1 MVLTDGSTPIGTIVS
16 GNLSMTMQPSS
27 FLVGIVRGNDV
38 DHEQSFVDDTTQPG
52 LDGSMRN
59 REEELVNGEGSMKVS
74 SISENTETSTVSK
87 DMDSSASG
95 ESIDAEMSEESLDG
109 KGIEVGSNELKD
121 EGELKGDDSRD
132 ENESKEINS
141 RDENESKEIDSRD
154 ESESK
159 EIDSR
164 DENESKGDDS
174 RDESESKEIDSR
186 DENESKGDDSRD
198 ESKSK
203 EIDSRDE
210 SESKEDDSKDNA
222 SEFKDENESIE
233 EDESLNSKDVPTNS
247 KDIMNHAVTTTTTKR
262 PNTPYWNQTSFYM
275 DLGRFY
281 RHSFPRSS
289 LTHPSKRTIGSPA
302 PILTHTLSSEEPV
315 SYQFS
320 NAWLTHPPLITPRED
335 RFQQLQQEVYHHY
348 RSMYAPQR
356 LLNYRNRTRFD
367 RMAARY
373 NPSTFTIVVPTRASR

>member
-59 REEELVNGEGSMKVS
+59 RGEELVNGEGSMKVS

-109 KGIEVGSNELKD
+109 KGIEGGSNELKD
-121 EGELKGDDSRD
+121 EGRSNGLEDESESKGDDSRD
-132 ENESKEINS
+132 ENESK
-141 RDENESKEIDSRD
+141 D
-154 ESESK
+154 ES
-159 EIDSR
+159 
-164 DENESKGDDS
+164 
-174 RDESESKEIDSR
+174 
-186 DENESKGDDSRD
+186 
-198 ESKSK
+198 
-203 EIDSRDE
+203 
-210 SESKEDDSKDNA
+210 
-222 SEFKDENESIE
+222 ESIE

-281 RHSFPRSS
+281 RHSYPRSS
-289 LTHPSKRTIGSPA
+289 PTHPSKRTIGSPA

>member
-1 MVLTDGSTPIGTIVS
+1 MVLTDGSTPIGTTIS
-16 GNLSMTMQPSS
+16 GNLSITMQPSS

-38 DHEQSFVDDTTQPG
+38 DHEQSSVDDTTQPG

-59 REEELVNGEGSMKVS
+59 REKELVNGEGSMKVS

-95 ESIDAEMSEESLDG
+95 ESIDAKMSEESLDG
-109 KGIEVGSNELKD
+109 KGIESGSNELKD
-121 EGELKGDDSRD
+121 EGGSNELKDEGRSNGLEDESELKGDDSRD
-132 ENESKEINS
+132 ENELKGDDSK
-141 RDENESKEIDSRD
+141 
-154 ESESK
+154 
-159 EIDSR
+159 

-174 RDESESKEIDSR
+174 K
-186 DENESKGDDSRD
+186 DEN
-198 ESKSK
+198 
-203 EIDSRDE
+203 
-210 SESKEDDSKDNA
+210 ESKEDDSKDNS
-222 SEFKDENESIE
+222 SESKDESESIE

-289 LTHPSKRTIGSPA
+289 PTHPSKRTIGSPA

-367 RMAARY
+367 KMATRY

>member
-1 MVLTDGSTPIGTIVS
+1 MVLTDGSTPIRTIVS

-95 ESIDAEMSEESLDG
+95 KSIDAEMSEESLDG
-109 KGIEVGSNELKD
+109 KGIESGSNELKD
-121 EGELKGDDSRD
+121 EGGSNGLM
-132 ENESKEINS
+132 
-141 RDENESKEIDSRD
+141 D
-154 ESESK
+154 ESELR
-159 EIDSR
+159 EI
-164 DENESKGDDS
+164 
-174 RDESESKEIDSR
+174 
-186 DENESKGDDSRD
+186 DSRD

-210 SESKEDDSKDNA
+210 SESKEINSKDNASESKEIDSKDNA
-222 SEFKDENESIE
+222 SESKDESESIE

-281 RHSFPRSS
+281 RHSYPRSS
-289 LTHPSKRTIGSPA
+289 PTHPSKRTIGSPA

-367 RMAARY
+367 RMATRY

>member
-1 MVLTDGSTPIGTIVS
+1 MVLTDGSTPIGTIIS

-38 DHEQSFVDDTTQPG
+38 DHEQSSVDDTTQPG

-95 ESIDAEMSEESLDG
+95 KSIDAEMSEESLDG
-109 KGIEVGSNELKD
+109 KGIESGSNGLEDEGGSNGLKDEGGSNGLEDEGGSSELKDEGGSNELK
-121 EGELKGDDSRD
+121 GD
-132 ENESKEINS
+132 
-141 RDENESKEIDSRD
+141 
-154 ESESK
+154 
-159 EIDSR
+159 
-164 DENESKGDDS
+164 
-174 RDESESKEIDSR
+174 
-186 DENESKGDDSRD
+186 
-198 ESKSK
+198 
-203 EIDSRDE
+203 DSRDE

-222 SEFKDENESIE
+222 SESKDESESIE

-289 LTHPSKRTIGSPA
+289 PTHPSKRTIGSPA

-320 NAWLTHPPLITPRED
+320 NAWLTPPPLITPRED

-367 RMAARY
+367 RMATRY

>member
-87 DMDSSASG
+87 DMDSSALG

-109 KGIEVGSNELKD
+109 KGIESGSNELKD
-121 EGELKGDDSRD
+121 EGGSNELKDEGRSNGLENESELKGDDSRD
-132 ENESKEINS
+132 ENEL
-141 RDENESKEIDSRD
+141 
-154 ESESK
+154 
-159 EIDSR
+159 
-164 DENESKGDDS
+164 KGDDS
-174 RDESESKEIDSR
+174 KDG
-186 DENESKGDDSRD
+186 NELKGDDSKD
-198 ESKSK
+198 EN
-203 EIDSRDE
+203 
-210 SESKEDDSKDNA
+210 ESKEDDSKDNA
-222 SEFKDENESIE
+222 SESKDESESIE

-289 LTHPSKRTIGSPA
+289 PTHPSKRTIGSPA

-367 RMAARY
+367 KMATRY

>member
-87 DMDSSASG
+87 DMDSSALG

-109 KGIEVGSNELKD
+109 KGIEGGSNELKD
-121 EGELKGDDSRD
+121 EGRSNGLEDESELKGDDSRDENELKGDDSRDENELKGDDSRD
-132 ENESKEINS
+132 ENESKE
-141 RDENESKEIDSRD
+141 
-154 ESESK
+154 
-159 EIDSR
+159 
-164 DENESKGDDS
+164 
-174 RDESESKEIDSR
+174 
-186 DENESKGDDSRD
+186 
-198 ESKSK
+198 
-203 EIDSRDE
+203 
-210 SESKEDDSKDNA
+210 DDSKDNA
-222 SEFKDENESIE
+222 SESKDESESIE

-289 LTHPSKRTIGSPA
+289 PTHPSKRTIGSPA

-367 RMAARY
+367 RMATRY

>member
-87 DMDSSASG
+87 DMDSSAPG
-95 ESIDAEMSEESLDG
+95 KSIDAEMSEESLDG
-109 KGIEVGSNELKD
+109 KGIEGGSNELKD
-121 EGELKGDDSRD
+121 EGGSNGLE
-132 ENESKEINS
+132 
-141 RDENESKEIDSRD
+141 D
-154 ESESK
+154 ESEL
-159 EIDSR
+159 
-164 DENESKGDDS
+164 
-174 RDESESKEIDSR
+174 
-186 DENESKGDDSRD
+186 KGDDSRD

-210 SESKEDDSKDNA
+210 SESKEINSKDESELKGDDSKDNS
-222 SEFKDENESIE
+222 SESKDESESIE

-289 LTHPSKRTIGSPA
+289 PTHPSKRTIGSPA

-367 RMAARY
+367 KMATRY

>member
-1 MVLTDGSTPIGTIVS
+1 MVLTDGSTPIGTIIS
-16 GNLSMTMQPSS
+16 GNLSMTMQPPS
-27 FLVGIVRGNDV
+27 FLVGIVRGNDM

-52 LDGSMRN
+52 LDGSIRN

-74 SISENTETSTVSK
+74 SISENAETSTVSK

-95 ESIDAEMSEESLDG
+95 ESIDAEMSEESLEG
-109 KGIEVGSNELKD
+109 KGIEGGSNGMEDEDGSNGLEDEGGSNGLENEGGSNGLEDEGGSNGLEDEGGSNELKD
-121 EGELKGDDSRD
+121 KNELMGDDSKDESELKGD
-132 ENESKEINS
+132 
-141 RDENESKEIDSRD
+141 
-154 ESESK
+154 
-159 EIDSR
+159 DSR

-174 RDESESKEIDSR
+174 RDENESKEIDSK
-186 DENESKGDDSRD
+186 DNS
-198 ESKSK
+198 
-203 EIDSRDE
+203 
-210 SESKEDDSKDNA
+210 SESK
-222 SEFKDENESIE
+222 DESESIE

-247 KDIMNHAVTTTTTKR
+247 KDIMNHAVTTTTTIR

-289 LTHPSKRTIGSPA
+289 PTHSSKRTIGSPA
-302 PILTHTLSSEEPV
+302 TILTHTLSSEEPV

-335 RFQQLQQEVYHHY
+335 RFQLLQQEVYHHY
-348 RSMYAPQR
+348 RSMYAPKR

-367 RMAARY
+367 RMATRY

>member
-59 REEELVNGEGSMKVS
+59 REKELVNGEGSMKVS

-109 KGIEVGSNELKD
+109 KGIEGGSNELKD
-121 EGELKGDDSRD
+121 EGGSNELKDENGSNGLMDENELKGDDSRDENELKGDDSRD

-141 RDENESKEIDSRD
+141 
-154 ESESK
+154 
-159 EIDSR
+159 
-164 DENESKGDDS
+164 
-174 RDESESKEIDSR
+174 
-186 DENESKGDDSRD
+186 
-198 ESKSK
+198 
-203 EIDSRDE
+203 
-210 SESKEDDSKDNA
+210 KDNA
-222 SEFKDENESIE
+222 SESKDESESIE

-281 RHSFPRSS
+281 RHSFLRSS
-289 LTHPSKRTIGSPA
+289 PTHPSKRTIGSPA

-367 RMAARY
+367 KMATRY

>member
-1 MVLTDGSTPIGTIVS
+1 
-16 GNLSMTMQPSS
+16 MTMQPSS

-87 DMDSSASG
+87 DMDSSALG

-109 KGIEVGSNELKD
+109 KGIEGGSNGLEDEGGSNELKD
-121 EGELKGDDSRD
+121 EGGSNGLEDESELKGDDSRDENELKRDDSRDENELKGDDSRD

-141 RDENESKEIDSRD
+141 
-154 ESESK
+154 
-159 EIDSR
+159 
-164 DENESKGDDS
+164 
-174 RDESESKEIDSR
+174 
-186 DENESKGDDSRD
+186 
-198 ESKSK
+198 
-203 EIDSRDE
+203 
-210 SESKEDDSKDNA
+210 KDNA
-222 SEFKDENESIE
+222 SESKDESESIE

-289 LTHPSKRTIGSPA
+289 PTHPSKRTIGSPA

-367 RMAARY
+367 KMATRY

>member
-59 REEELVNGEGSMKVS
+59 RGEELVNGEGSMKVS

-87 DMDSSASG
+87 DMDSSALG

-109 KGIEVGSNELKD
+109 KGIEGGSNGLEDEGGSNELKD

-132 ENESKEINS
+132 ENESKG
-141 RDENESKEIDSRD
+141 D
-154 ESESK
+154 
-159 EIDSR
+159 DSR

-174 RDESESKEIDSR
+174 RDENELKGDDSRDENESKEIDSR
-186 DENESKGDDSRD
+186 DNA
-198 ESKSK
+198 
-203 EIDSRDE
+203 
-210 SESKEDDSKDNA
+210 SESK
-222 SEFKDENESIE
+222 DESESIE

-289 LTHPSKRTIGSPA
+289 PTHPSKRTIGSPA

-367 RMAARY
+367 KMATRY

>member
-59 REEELVNGEGSMKVS
+59 RGEELVNGEGSMKVS

-109 KGIEVGSNELKD
+109 KGIEGGSNELKD
-121 EGELKGDDSRD
+121 EGRSNGLE
-132 ENESKEINS
+132 
-141 RDENESKEIDSRD
+141 D

-159 EIDSR
+159 GDDSR

-174 RDESESKEIDSR
+174 RDENESKEIDSR
-186 DENESKGDDSRD
+186 DNA
-198 ESKSK
+198 
-203 EIDSRDE
+203 
-210 SESKEDDSKDNA
+210 SESK
-222 SEFKDENESIE
+222 DESESIE

-281 RHSFPRSS
+281 RHSYPRSS
-289 LTHPSKRTIGSPA
+289 PTHPSKRTIGSPA

-367 RMAARY
+367 KMATRY

>member
-59 REEELVNGEGSMKVS
+59 RGEELVNGEGSMKVS

-109 KGIEVGSNELKD
+109 KGIEGGSNELKD
-121 EGELKGDDSRD
+121 EGRSNGLE
-132 ENESKEINS
+132 
-141 RDENESKEIDSRD
+141 D

-159 EIDSR
+159 GDDSR

-174 RDESESKEIDSR
+174 RDE
-186 DENESKGDDSRD
+186 NESKGDDSRD
-198 ESKSK
+198 ENESK
-203 EIDSRDE
+203 DE
-210 SESKEDDSKDNA
+210 S
-222 SEFKDENESIE
+222 ESIE

-281 RHSFPRSS
+281 RHSYPRSS
-289 LTHPSKRTIGSPA
+289 PTHPSKRTIGSPA

-367 RMAARY
+367 RMATRY

>member
-38 DHEQSFVDDTTQPG
+38 DHEQSSVDDTTQPG

-87 DMDSSASG
+87 DMNSSALG

-109 KGIEVGSNELKD
+109 KGIEGGSNELKD
-121 EGELKGDDSRD
+121 EGRSNGLEDESELKGDDSRD
-132 ENESKEINS
+132 ENESK
-141 RDENESKEIDSRD
+141 D
-154 ESESK
+154 ES
-159 EIDSR
+159 
-164 DENESKGDDS
+164 
-174 RDESESKEIDSR
+174 
-186 DENESKGDDSRD
+186 
-198 ESKSK
+198 
-203 EIDSRDE
+203 
-210 SESKEDDSKDNA
+210 
-222 SEFKDENESIE
+222 ESIE

-281 RHSFPRSS
+281 RHSYPRSS
-289 LTHPSKRTIGSPA
+289 PTHPSKRTIGSPA

-367 RMAARY
+367 RMATRY

>member
-1 MVLTDGSTPIGTIVS
+1 MVLTDGSTPIGTIIS

-38 DHEQSFVDDTTQPG
+38 DHEQSSVDDTTQPG

-59 REEELVNGEGSMKVS
+59 REKELVNGEGSMKVS

-95 ESIDAEMSEESLDG
+95 KSIDAEMSEESLDG
-109 KGIEVGSNELKD
+109 KGIEVGSNGLKD
-121 EGELKGDDSRD
+121 EGGSNGLKD
-132 ENESKEINS
+132 EGRSNGLK
-141 RDENESKEIDSRD
+141 DEGRSNGLKDEGGSNGLED

-164 DENESKGDDS
+164 DNS
-174 RDESESKEIDSR
+174 SESKEINSR
-186 DENESKGDDSRD
+186 DNS
-198 ESKSK
+198 
-203 EIDSRDE
+203 
-210 SESKEDDSKDNA
+210 SESKEINSKDNA
-222 SEFKDENESIE
+222 SESKDESESIE

-262 PNTPYWNQTSFYM
+262 PNTPYWNQTSFYT

-335 RFQQLQQEVYHHY
+335 RFQLLQQEVYHHY

-367 RMAARY
+367 RMATRY

>member
-109 KGIEVGSNELKD
+109 KGIEGGSNELKD
-121 EGELKGDDSRD
+121 EGGSNELKDEGRSNGLEDESELKGDDSKD
-132 ENESKEINS
+132 ENESKG
-141 RDENESKEIDSRD
+141 D
-154 ESESK
+154 
-159 EIDSR
+159 DSR

-174 RDESESKEIDSR
+174 RDE
-186 DENESKGDDSRD
+186 N
-198 ESKSK
+198 
-203 EIDSRDE
+203 
-210 SESKEDDSKDNA
+210 ESKEDDSKDNA
-222 SEFKDENESIE
+222 SESKDESESIE

-289 LTHPSKRTIGSPA
+289 PTHPSKRTIGSPA

-367 RMAARY
+367 KMATRY

>member
-1 MVLTDGSTPIGTIVS
+1 MVLTDGSTPIGTIIS

-38 DHEQSFVDDTTQPG
+38 DHEQSSVDDTTQPG
-52 LDGSMRN
+52 LDGSIRN

-74 SISENTETSTVSK
+74 SISENAETSTVSK

-95 ESIDAEMSEESLDG
+95 ESIDAKMSEESLDG
-109 KGIEVGSNELKD
+109 RGIEGGSNGLEDEGGSNGLKD
-121 EGELKGDDSRD
+121 ESEL
-132 ENESKEINS
+132 
-141 RDENESKEIDSRD
+141 
-154 ESESK
+154 
-159 EIDSR
+159 
-164 DENESKGDDS
+164 KGDDS

-186 DENESKGDDSRD
+186 DESELKGDDSKDESELKGDDSRD
-198 ESKSK
+198 ENESK

-210 SESKEDDSKDNA
+210 NELKGDDSKDNSSESKEIDSKDNA
-222 SEFKDENESIE
+222 SESKDESESIE

-289 LTHPSKRTIGSPA
+289 PTHSSKRTIGSPA

-367 RMAARY
+367 RMATRY

>member
-87 DMDSSASG
+87 DMDSSALG

-109 KGIEVGSNELKD
+109 KGIEGGSNELKDEGGSNGLKD
-121 EGELKGDDSRD
+121 EGELKGDD
-132 ENESKEINS
+132 S

-164 DENESKGDDS
+164 DENESK
-174 RDESESKEIDSR
+174 EIDSK
-186 DENESKGDDSRD
+186 DENESKEDDSKD
-198 ESKSK
+198 ESESK

-289 LTHPSKRTIGSPA
+289 PTHPSKRTIGSPA

-367 RMAARY
+367 KMATRY

>member
-1 MVLTDGSTPIGTIVS
+1 
-16 GNLSMTMQPSS
+16 
-27 FLVGIVRGNDV
+27 
-38 DHEQSFVDDTTQPG
+38 
-52 LDGSMRN
+52 MRN

-109 KGIEVGSNELKD
+109 KGIEGGSNELKD
-121 EGELKGDDSRD
+121 EGRSNGLEDESELKGDDSRD
-132 ENESKEINS
+132 ENELKGDDSK
-141 RDENESKEIDSRD
+141 DENEL
-154 ESESK
+154 
-159 EIDSR
+159 
-164 DENESKGDDS
+164 KGDDS
-174 RDESESKEIDSR
+174 RDE
-186 DENESKGDDSRD
+186 NELKGD
-198 ESKSK
+198 
-203 EIDSRDE
+203 DSRDE

-222 SEFKDENESIE
+222 SESKDESESIE

-289 LTHPSKRTIGSPA
+289 PTHPSKRTIGSPA

-367 RMAARY
+367 KMATRY

>member
-109 KGIEVGSNELKD
+109 KGIEGGSNGLEDEGGSNELKD

-132 ENESKEINS
+132 ENESKGDDS

-154 ESESK
+154 NASESK
-159 EIDSR
+159 
-164 DENESKGDDS
+164 
-174 RDESESKEIDSR
+174 DES
-186 DENESKGDDSRD
+186 
-198 ESKSK
+198 
-203 EIDSRDE
+203 
-210 SESKEDDSKDNA
+210 
-222 SEFKDENESIE
+222 ESIE

-289 LTHPSKRTIGSPA
+289 PTHPSKRTIGSPA

-367 RMAARY
+367 KMATRY

>member
-1 MVLTDGSTPIGTIVS
+1 MVLTDGSTPIGTTIS

-38 DHEQSFVDDTTQPG
+38 DHEQSSVDDTTQPG

-59 REEELVNGEGSMKVS
+59 REKELVNGEGSMKVS

-109 KGIEVGSNELKD
+109 KGIESGSSELKDEGGSNELKD
-121 EGELKGDDSRD
+121 EGGSNGLMDESELKGDDSRD
-132 ENESKEINS
+132 ES
-141 RDENESKEIDSRD
+141 ESKEIDSRD

-164 DENESKGDDS
+164 DE
-174 RDESESKEIDSR
+174 SESKEIDSR
-186 DENESKGDDSRD
+186 DESKSKEIDSRD
-198 ESKSK
+198 ESESK

-222 SEFKDENESIE
+222 SESKDESESIE

>member
-1 MVLTDGSTPIGTIVS
+1 MVLTDGSTPIGTIIS

-38 DHEQSFVDDTTQPG
+38 DHEQSSVDDTTQPG

-95 ESIDAEMSEESLDG
+95 KSIDAEMSEESLDG
-109 KGIEVGSNELKD
+109 KGIEVGSNGLMDEVGSNGLED

-132 ENESKEINS
+132 ENESKEIDS
-141 RDENESKEIDSRD
+141 RDENELTGDDSRD
-154 ESESK
+154 ENELK
-159 EIDSR
+159 EDDSR

-174 RDESESKEIDSR
+174 RDENESKEI
-186 DENESKGDDSRD
+186 NSKDNS
-198 ESKSK
+198 
-203 EIDSRDE
+203 
-210 SESKEDDSKDNA
+210 SESK
-222 SEFKDENESIE
+222 DESESIE

-247 KDIMNHAVTTTTTKR
+247 KDIVNHAVTTTTTKR

-289 LTHPSKRTIGSPA
+289 PTHPSKRTIGSPA

-367 RMAARY
+367 RMATRY

>member
-109 KGIEVGSNELKD
+109 KGIEVGSNDLEDEGGSNELKD

-132 ENESKEINS
+132 ENESKGDDSRDENELKGDDS

-154 ESESK
+154 NASESK
-159 EIDSR
+159 
-164 DENESKGDDS
+164 
-174 RDESESKEIDSR
+174 DES
-186 DENESKGDDSRD
+186 
-198 ESKSK
+198 
-203 EIDSRDE
+203 
-210 SESKEDDSKDNA
+210 
-222 SEFKDENESIE
+222 ESIE

-281 RHSFPRSS
+281 RHSYPRSS
-289 LTHPSKRTIGSPA
+289 PTHPSKRTIGSPA

-367 RMAARY
+367 KMATRY

>member
-59 REEELVNGEGSMKVS
+59 RGEELVNGEGSMKVS

-109 KGIEVGSNELKD
+109 KGIEGGSNGLEDEGGSNELKD

-132 ENESKEINS
+132 ENESKEI
-141 RDENESKEIDSRD
+141 
-154 ESESK
+154 
-159 EIDSR
+159 
-164 DENESKGDDS
+164 
-174 RDESESKEIDSR
+174 
-186 DENESKGDDSRD
+186 
-198 ESKSK
+198 
-203 EIDSRDE
+203 DSRDE
-210 SESKEDDSKDNA
+210 SESKEDDSKDNS
-222 SEFKDENESIE
+222 SESKDESESIE

-281 RHSFPRSS
+281 RHSYPRSS
-289 LTHPSKRTIGSPA
+289 PTHPSKRTIGSPA

-367 RMAARY
+367 RMATRY

>member
-132 ENESKEINS
+132 ENESKEI
-141 RDENESKEIDSRD
+141 DSR
-154 ESESK
+154 
-159 EIDSR
+159 
-164 DENESKGDDS
+164 
-174 RDESESKEIDSR
+174 
-186 DENESKGDDSRD
+186 
-198 ESKSK
+198 
-203 EIDSRDE
+203 
-210 SESKEDDSKDNA
+210 DNA
-222 SEFKDENESIE
+222 SESKDESESIE

-281 RHSFPRSS
+281 RHSYPRSS
-289 LTHPSKRTIGSPA
+289 PTHPSKRTIGSPA

-367 RMAARY
+367 RMATRY

>member
-1 MVLTDGSTPIGTIVS
+1 MVLTDGSTPIGTTIS

-38 DHEQSFVDDTTQPG
+38 DHEQSSVDDTTQPG

-87 DMDSSASG
+87 DMDSSALG

-109 KGIEVGSNELKD
+109 KGIEGGSNELKD
-121 EGELKGDDSRD
+121 EGRSNGLE
-132 ENESKEINS
+132 
-141 RDENESKEIDSRD
+141 D

-164 DENESKGDDS
+164 DENESK
-174 RDESESKEIDSR
+174 EI
-186 DENESKGDDSRD
+186 DSRD

-210 SESKEDDSKDNA
+210 NESKEDDSKDNA
-222 SEFKDENESIE
+222 SESKDESESIE

-289 LTHPSKRTIGSPA
+289 PTHPSKRTIGSPA

-367 RMAARY
+367 KMATRY

>member
-1 MVLTDGSTPIGTIVS
+1 MVLTDGSTPIGTIIS
-16 GNLSMTMQPSS
+16 GNVSMTMQPSS

-38 DHEQSFVDDTTQPG
+38 DHEQSSVDDTTQPG

-59 REEELVNGEGSMKVS
+59 REELVNGEGSMKVS

-87 DMDSSASG
+87 DMDSSALE

-109 KGIEVGSNELKD
+109 KGVEGGSNGLEDEGGSNELKDVGGSNELKD
-121 EGELKGDDSRD
+121 ENGSNGLEDKSELKEDDSRD
-132 ENESKEINS
+132 ENELT
-141 RDENESKEIDSRD
+141 
-154 ESESK
+154 
-159 EIDSR
+159 
-164 DENESKGDDS
+164 GDDS
-174 RDESESKEIDSR
+174 RDESESKEI
-186 DENESKGDDSRD
+186 N
-198 ESKSK
+198 
-203 EIDSRDE
+203 
-210 SESKEDDSKDNA
+210 SKDNA
-222 SEFKDENESIE
+222 SESKDESESIE
-233 EDESLNSKDVPTNS
+233 EDESLNSKDVPTS
-247 KDIMNHAVTTTTTKR
+247 SQDIMNHAVTTTTTKR

-289 LTHPSKRTIGSPA
+289 PTHPSKRTIGSPA

-348 RSMYAPQR
+348 RSMYASQR

-367 RMAARY
+367 RMATRY

>member
-1 MVLTDGSTPIGTIVS
+1 MVLTDGSTPIGTTIS

-38 DHEQSFVDDTTQPG
+38 DHEQSSVDDTTQPG

-59 REEELVNGEGSMKVS
+59 REKELVNGEGSMKVS

-95 ESIDAEMSEESLDG
+95 ESIDAKMSEESLDG
-109 KGIEVGSNELKD
+109 KGIESGSNELKD
-121 EGELKGDDSRD
+121 EGGSNELKDEGRSNGLEDESELKGDDSRD
-132 ENESKEINS
+132 ENESKE
-141 RDENESKEIDSRD
+141 
-154 ESESK
+154 
-159 EIDSR
+159 
-164 DENESKGDDS
+164 
-174 RDESESKEIDSR
+174 
-186 DENESKGDDSRD
+186 
-198 ESKSK
+198 
-203 EIDSRDE
+203 
-210 SESKEDDSKDNA
+210 DDSKDNS
-222 SEFKDENESIE
+222 SESKDESESIE

-281 RHSFPRSS
+281 RHSYPRSS
-289 LTHPSKRTIGSPA
+289 PTHPSKRTIGSPA

-367 RMAARY
+367 RMATRY

>member
-109 KGIEVGSNELKD
+109 KGIEGGSNELKDVGGSNELKD
-121 EGELKGDDSRD
+121 EGGSNGLM
-132 ENESKEINS
+132 
-141 RDENESKEIDSRD
+141 D
-154 ESESK
+154 ESEL
-159 EIDSR
+159 
-164 DENESKGDDS
+164 KGDDS

-186 DENESKGDDSRD
+186 DENESKEIDSRD

-203 EIDSRDE
+203 EIN
-210 SESKEDDSKDNA
+210 SKDNA
-222 SEFKDENESIE
+222 SESKDESESIE

-289 LTHPSKRTIGSPA
+289 PTHPSKRTIGSPA

-367 RMAARY
+367 KMATRY

>member
-132 ENESKEINS
+132 ENESKGDDSRDENELKGDDSRDENELKGDDS

-154 ESESK
+154 NASESK
-159 EIDSR
+159 
-164 DENESKGDDS
+164 
-174 RDESESKEIDSR
+174 DES
-186 DENESKGDDSRD
+186 
-198 ESKSK
+198 
-203 EIDSRDE
+203 
-210 SESKEDDSKDNA
+210 
-222 SEFKDENESIE
+222 ESIE

-281 RHSFPRSS
+281 RHSYPRSS
-289 LTHPSKRTIGSPA
+289 PTHPSKRTIGSPA

-367 RMAARY
+367 RMATRY

>member
-38 DHEQSFVDDTTQPG
+38 DHEQSSVDDTTQPG

-87 DMDSSASG
+87 DMDSSALG
-95 ESIDAEMSEESLDG
+95 DSIDAEMSEESLDG
-109 KGIEVGSNELKD
+109 KGIEGGSNELKD
-121 EGELKGDDSRD
+121 EGGSNELKDEGRSNGLEDESELKGDDSKDENELKGDDSRDENELKGDDSRD
-132 ENESKEINS
+132 ENESK
-141 RDENESKEIDSRD
+141 
-154 ESESK
+154 
-159 EIDSR
+159 
-164 DENESKGDDS
+164 GDDS
-174 RDESESKEIDSR
+174 K
-186 DENESKGDDSRD
+186 DEN
-198 ESKSK
+198 
-203 EIDSRDE
+203 
-210 SESKEDDSKDNA
+210 ESKEDDSKDNA
-222 SEFKDENESIE
+222 SESKDESESIE

-289 LTHPSKRTIGSPA
+289 PTHPSKRTIGSPA

-367 RMAARY
+367 KMATRY

>member
-87 DMDSSASG
+87 DMDSSALG

-109 KGIEVGSNELKD
+109 KGIEGGSNELKDEGGSNGLKD

-132 ENESKEINS
+132 ENE
-141 RDENESKEIDSRD
+141 
-154 ESESK
+154 
-159 EIDSR
+159 
-164 DENESKGDDS
+164 
-174 RDESESKEIDSR
+174 
-186 DENESKGDDSRD
+186 
-198 ESKSK
+198 SK

-289 LTHPSKRTIGSPA
+289 PTHPSKRTIGSPA

-367 RMAARY
+367 KMATRY

>member
-1 MVLTDGSTPIGTIVS
+1 MVLTDGSTPIGTIIS

-38 DHEQSFVDDTTQPG
+38 DHEQSSVDDTTQPG

-95 ESIDAEMSEESLDG
+95 KSIDAEMSEESLDG
-109 KGIEVGSNELKD
+109 KGIEVGSNGLMDEVGSNGLED

-141 RDENESKEIDSRD
+141 KDNS
-154 ESESK
+154 SESK
-159 EIDSR
+159 
-164 DENESKGDDS
+164 
-174 RDESESKEIDSR
+174 DES
-186 DENESKGDDSRD
+186 
-198 ESKSK
+198 
-203 EIDSRDE
+203 
-210 SESKEDDSKDNA
+210 
-222 SEFKDENESIE
+222 ESIE

-247 KDIMNHAVTTTTTKR
+247 KDIVNHAVTTTTTKR

-289 LTHPSKRTIGSPA
+289 PTHPSKRTIGSPA

-367 RMAARY
+367 RMATRY

>member
-109 KGIEVGSNELKD
+109 KGIEGGSNELKD
-121 EGELKGDDSRD
+121 EGGSNELKDEGRSNGLEDESELKGDDSKD
-132 ENESKEINS
+132 ENESKG
-141 RDENESKEIDSRD
+141 D
-154 ESESK
+154 
-159 EIDSR
+159 DSR

-174 RDESESKEIDSR
+174 RDE
-186 DENESKGDDSRD
+186 N
-198 ESKSK
+198 
-203 EIDSRDE
+203 
-210 SESKEDDSKDNA
+210 ESKEDDSKDNA
-222 SEFKDENESIE
+222 SESKDESESIE

-289 LTHPSKRTIGSPA
+289 PTHPSKRTIGSPA

>member
-109 KGIEVGSNELKD
+109 KGIEGGSNELKD
-121 EGELKGDDSRD
+121 EGRSNGLEDESELKGDDSRD
-132 ENESKEINS
+132 ENEL
-141 RDENESKEIDSRD
+141 
-154 ESESK
+154 
-159 EIDSR
+159 
-164 DENESKGDDS
+164 KGD
-174 RDESESKEIDSR
+174 
-186 DENESKGDDSRD
+186 
-198 ESKSK
+198 
-203 EIDSRDE
+203 DSRDE

-222 SEFKDENESIE
+222 SESKDESESIE

-289 LTHPSKRTIGSPA
+289 PTHPSKRTIGSPA

-367 RMAARY
+367 KMATRY

>member
-1 MVLTDGSTPIGTIVS
+1 MVLTDGSTPIGTIIS

-38 DHEQSFVDDTTQPG
+38 DHEQSSVDDTTQPG

-59 REEELVNGEGSMKVS
+59 REKELVNGEGSMKVS

-95 ESIDAEMSEESLDG
+95 GSIDAEMSEESLDG
-109 KGIEVGSNELKD
+109 KGIEVGSNGLEDEGGSNGLKDEGGSNELKD
-121 EGELKGDDSRD
+121 EGEL
-132 ENESKEINS
+132 
-141 RDENESKEIDSRD
+141 
-154 ESESK
+154 
-159 EIDSR
+159 
-164 DENESKGDDS
+164 
-174 RDESESKEIDSR
+174 
-186 DENESKGDDSRD
+186 KGDDSRD

-210 SESKEDDSKDNA
+210 SESKEDDSKDNS
-222 SEFKDENESIE
+222 SESKDESESIE

-289 LTHPSKRTIGSPA
+289 PTHPSKRTIGSPA

-367 RMAARY
+367 RMATRY

>member
-1 MVLTDGSTPIGTIVS
+1 M
-16 GNLSMTMQPSS
+16 
-27 FLVGIVRGNDV
+27 
-38 DHEQSFVDDTTQPG
+38 
-52 LDGSMRN
+52 
-59 REEELVNGEGSMKVS
+59 
-74 SISENTETSTVSK
+74 
-87 DMDSSASG
+87 
-95 ESIDAEMSEESLDG
+95 
-109 KGIEVGSNELKD
+109 
-121 EGELKGDDSRD
+121 
-132 ENESKEINS
+132 
-141 RDENESKEIDSRD
+141 
-154 ESESK
+154 
-159 EIDSR
+159 
-164 DENESKGDDS
+164 
-174 RDESESKEIDSR
+174 
-186 DENESKGDDSRD
+186 
-198 ESKSK
+198 
-203 EIDSRDE
+203 
-210 SESKEDDSKDNA
+210 
-222 SEFKDENESIE
+222 
-233 EDESLNSKDVPTNS
+233 NSKDVPTNS

-289 LTHPSKRTIGSPA
+289 PTHPSKRTIGSPA

-367 RMAARY
+367 KMATRY

>member
-1 MVLTDGSTPIGTIVS
+1 MVLTDGSTPIGTIIS

-38 DHEQSFVDDTTQPG
+38 DHEQSSVDDTTQPG
-52 LDGSMRN
+52 LDGSIQN

-109 KGIEVGSNELKD
+109 KGIEGGSNGLEDESGSNELKD
-121 EGELKGDDSRD
+121 ENGSNGLMD
-132 ENESKEINS
+132 ENEL
-141 RDENESKEIDSRD
+141 KEIDSRD

-159 EIDSR
+159 EIDSK
-164 DENESKGDDS
+164 DNS
-174 RDESESKEIDSR
+174 SEL
-186 DENESKGDDSRD
+186 
-198 ESKSK
+198 
-203 EIDSRDE
+203 
-210 SESKEDDSKDNA
+210 KDNA
-222 SEFKDENESIE
+222 SESKDESESIE

-289 LTHPSKRTIGSPA
+289 PTHPSKRTIGSPA

>member
-74 SISENTETSTVSK
+74 SISENTEISTVSK

-132 ENESKEINS
+132 ENESKGDDSRDENELKGDDS

-154 ESESK
+154 NASESK
-159 EIDSR
+159 
-164 DENESKGDDS
+164 
-174 RDESESKEIDSR
+174 DES
-186 DENESKGDDSRD
+186 
-198 ESKSK
+198 
-203 EIDSRDE
+203 
-210 SESKEDDSKDNA
+210 
-222 SEFKDENESIE
+222 ESIE

-281 RHSFPRSS
+281 RHSYPRSS
-289 LTHPSKRTIGSPA
+289 PTHPSKRTIGSPA

-367 RMAARY
+367 RMATRY

>member
-1 MVLTDGSTPIGTIVS
+1 MVLTDGSTPIRTIIS

-38 DHEQSFVDDTTQPG
+38 DHGQSSVDDTTQPG

-95 ESIDAEMSEESLDG
+95 ESIDAKMSEESLDG
-109 KGIEVGSNELKD
+109 KGIESGSNELKD
-121 EGELKGDDSRD
+121 EGGSNGLMDEGGSNGLMDEGGSNGLMDESELKGDDSRD
-132 ENESKEINS
+132 ESK
-141 RDENESKEIDSRD
+141 SKEIDSRD

-164 DENESKGDDS
+164 DENESKEIDS
-174 RDESESKEIDSR
+174 RDESESKEIDSK
-186 DENESKGDDSRD
+186 DNA
-198 ESKSK
+198 
-203 EIDSRDE
+203 
-210 SESKEDDSKDNA
+210 SESKEDDSKDNS
-222 SEFKDENESIE
+222 SESKDESESIE

-262 PNTPYWNQTSFYM
+262 PNTPYWNQTSFYT